1 MCSGMTENA
10 LRKRL
15 SRRGYKLTKYRD
27 AYGVEAFLIA
37 DSQNV
42 IVCGSELAPLTL
54 EDVRDFVAEI

>member
-1 MCSGMTENA
+1 MYTGITENA

-27 AYGVEAFLIA
+27 GYGVEAFLIA

-42 IVCGSELAPLTL
+42 IVYGSDYAPLTL
-54 EDVRDFVAEI
+54 EDVRDFVAEL